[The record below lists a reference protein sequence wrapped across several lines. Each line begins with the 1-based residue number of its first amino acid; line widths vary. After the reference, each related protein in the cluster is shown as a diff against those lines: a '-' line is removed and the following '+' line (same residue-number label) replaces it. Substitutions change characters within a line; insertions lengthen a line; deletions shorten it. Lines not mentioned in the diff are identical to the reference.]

1 MASKKIY
8 VYADWHGLGGPQ
20 LMGVLL
26 ADRVRGNEVFS
37 FEYDKSWLD
46 SGERYF
52 LDPDLMHYSGPQYT
66 AEKKVNFGIFLDSSP
81 DRWGRVLMR
90 RREALMARINEKPQK
105 NLMPSDY
112 LLGVYDEHRMGA
124 LRFKENR
131 DGPFVNDNRE
141 MAAPPRPSV
150 RELEYASKKLEEDK
164 SVDDPEYLKWLNLLT
179 APGSS
184 LGGARPKASVVDK
197 HNQLWIAKFPSIHD
211 DIDTGGWEKV
221 VHELAVRSGIKMSES
236 MIQKFSGN
244 QYTFLTKRFDRTPN
258 RDRIHFASAM
268 SLLGRVEGDDH
279 LSGVSYLDLVGFI
292 MQNGDKDYIASDLEE
307 LWRRIVF
314 SVCVKNTDDHLR
326 NHGFILG
333 KNGWRLSPAY
343 DINAVPTG
351 NGLSLNISDEENSL
365 DLKLV
370 LEVADF
376 FRLSPKKA
384 KEIIKHVKKNVS
396 KWRLIAINYGLSRRD
411 QELMSLA
418 FEQPYLSQ
426 HKGLRK

>member
-8 VYADWHGLGGPQ
+8 VYADWYGLSGPQ
-20 LMGVLL
+20 LMGILL

-37 FEYDKSWLD
+37 FEYDKSWLN
-46 SGERYF
+46 SGERYL

-66 AEKKVNFGIFLDSSP
+66 TEEKVNFGIFLDSSP

-90 RREALMARINEKPQK
+90 RREALMARMNNRPQK
-105 NLMPSDY
+105 NLMPSDF

-124 LRFKENR
+124 LRFKESL

-141 MAAPPRPSV
+141 MAAPPWTSV

-211 DIDTGGWEKV
+211 DVDTGGWEKV
-221 VHELAVRSGIKMSES
+221 VHELAVHSGIKMSES
-236 MIQKFSGN
+236 TIQKFSGN

-268 SLLGRVEGDDH
+268 TLLGLVDGDNH
-279 LSGVSYLDLVGFI
+279 QSGVSYLDLVGFI
-292 MQNGDKDYIASDLEE
+292 LQNGDKDHIASDLEE

-333 KNGWRLSPAY
+333 KNGWKLSPAY
-343 DINAVPTG
+343 DINAVPSGT
-351 NGLSLNISDEENSL
+351 GLSLNISDEDNSL
-365 DLKLV
+365 DLELV
-370 LEVADF
+370 LDVAEF
-376 FRLSPKKA
+376 FRLAPNKA
-384 KEIIKHVKKNVS
+384 REIINCIQKNVS
-396 KWRLIAINYGLSRRD
+396 KWKSIATNYGLSRRE

-418 FEQPYLSQ
+418 FEQP
-426 HKGLRK
+426 H

>member
-8 VYADWHGLGGPQ
+8 VYANWYGLDDPH
-20 LMGVLL
+20 LMGILL
-26 ADRVRGNEVFS
+26 ADQVRGNEVFS
-37 FEYDKSWLD
+37 FEYDKSWLN
-46 SGERYF
+46 SGERYL

-66 AEKKVNFGIFLDSSP
+66 TEEKVNFGIFLDSSP

-90 RREALMARINEKPQK
+90 RREALMARMSNRPQK
-105 NLMPSDY
+105 NLMPSDF
-112 LLGVYDEHRMGA
+112 LLGVYDQHRMGA
-124 LRFKENR
+124 LRFKESL

-141 MAAPPRPSV
+141 MAAPPRTSV

-197 HNQLWIAKFPSIHD
+197 HNQLWIAKFPSIQD
-211 DIDTGGWEKV
+211 DVDIGGWEKV

-236 MIQKFSGN
+236 TIQKFSGN

-268 SLLGRVEGDDH
+268 TLLGRVDGDNH
-279 LSGVSYLDLVGFI
+279 QSGVSYLDLVGFI
-292 MQNGDKDYIASDLEE
+292 SQNGDKDHIASDLEE

-326 NHGFILG
+326 NHGFMLG
-333 KNGWRLSPAY
+333 ENGWRLSPAY
-343 DINAVPTG
+343 DMNAIPTG
-351 NGLSLNISDEENSL
+351 TGLSLNISDEDNSL
-365 DLKLV
+365 DLELV
-370 LEVADF
+370 LEVAEF
-376 FRLSPKKA
+376 FRLSPNKA
-384 KEIIKHVKKNVS
+384 GEIINRIQKTVS
-396 KWRLIAINYGLSRRD
+396 KWKLIATNYGLSRRE

-418 FEQPYLSQ
+418 FEQPHLSKQ
-426 HKGLRK
+426 KGLRK